1 MGNSCVHSLRKPLSL
16 ARLLAREDWATQ
28 DMAAKLLT
36 AVIENRL
43 KKSSA
48 FANGMLTGDV
58 VAPSVAVA
66 YGGPDPAEPVSQ
78 ASLSTSSRPSIQKK

>member
-1 MGNSCVHSLRKPLSL
+1 MASLPCI
-16 ARLLAREDWATQ
+16 RLLAREDWATQ

-48 FANGMLTGDV
+48 FGNGMLTGDT
-58 VAPSVAVA
+58 VAPSVTAA
-66 YGGPDPAEPVSQ
+66 YGGPDPAEPVS
-78 ASLSTSSRPSIQKK
+78 KG